1 AQAATERLPL
11 YCERPAVLPKG
22 RTRRLDARL
31 LAGSPQTLRRGSR
44 AFLSGQFLS
53 STQGAG
59 LDTGRQ
65 SVTLMQP
72 QEYFF
77 IILTD
82 RPERFSWIQSADWL
96 RPPVDD
102 TQFNIDLPINYR
114 LVIPKAE
121 GLL

>member
-1 AQAATERLPL
+1 
-11 YCERPAVLPKG
+11 
-22 RTRRLDARL
+22 
-31 LAGSPQTLRRGSR
+31 SPQTLRRGSR

-77 IILTD
+77 IILTN
-82 RPERFSWIQSADWL
+82 RPERFSWVQSADWL
-96 RPPVDD
+96 RAPVDD
-102 TQFNIDLPINYR
+102 TQFNVDLPINYR

-121 GLL
+121 GLLALPETMFDWTSTAILLWDDLEP